1 MIPKG
6 AEGVEQIRHATMAVL
21 LEGAENAYAATMVH
35 YLGQLLEVVAVD
47 FDRMV
52 DNLVCEHRELAAIF
66 DIAGR
71 HDLEAGLKARL
82 SATAAMESQSLRVSD
97 LLVRSDAG
105 LKVLIELQEA
115 VEAARDNEAAWAD
128 ELDGLIWQFLK
139 GYVERRK
146 YKS

>member
-6 AEGVEQIRHATMAVL
+6 AEGVEQIRHAAMAVL
-21 LEGAENAYAATMVH
+21 IDGAENAYAATMVH
-35 YLGQLLEVVAVD
+35 YLCQLLDVVAVD

-52 DNLVCEHRELAAIF
+52 ENLVYEHRELAAIF
-66 DIAGR
+66 DIAGG
-71 HDLEAGLKARL
+71 HVLEDGLKARL
-82 SATAAMESQSLRVSD
+82 SAASAMESQSLRVSD

-105 LKVLIELQEA
+105 LKVLIELQEF
-115 VEAARDNEAAWAD
+115 VETARDDGAAQIN
-128 ELDGLIWQFLK
+128 ELDDLIWQFLE